1 MAILARMSRSRS
13 APLRFERS
21 FRSPCVDRDASGLTL
36 HRETGHLWVVID
48 EPERLVEFTDGG
60 EFVSQVELKG
70 FKDTEGLC
78 HLGGDGF
85 AIAEER
91 KMRIT
96 LVEIPRG
103 TTKLGDSG
111 QRIDLEEK
119 AKKNKG
125 LEGLTYDAETDTLFA
140 VREDKPPTVFRVQPL
155 TADHGRRI
163 TDWPL
168 DLHGLDDLSDLF
180 FDSCTGW
187 LWLLSHESRKA
198 VAFDSKSRRVAEWSL
213 EKGHHGLPE
222 DVKQAEGITRDR
234 KGRWLICSE
243 PNRIYC
249 FV

>member
-1 MAILARMSRSRS
+1 MAILARMFRSRS
-13 APLRFERS
+13 TPLQFECS
-21 FRSPCVDRDASGLTL
+21 FRIPHVDRDASALAL

-48 EPERLVEFTDGG
+48 EPERLVEFTDEG
-60 EFVSQVELKG
+60 EFVSEVELKG

-78 HLGGDGF
+78 HLGGDRF

-103 TTKLGDSG
+103 TTKINDDGR
-111 QRIDLEEK
+111 RIDLDEK

-125 LEGLTYDAETDTLFA
+125 LEGLTYDGETDTLFA
-140 VREDKPPTVFRVQPL
+140 VREDKPPTVFRIQPL
-155 TADHGRRI
+155 MTDRERRI

-180 FDSCTGW
+180 FDSSTGW
-187 LWLLSHESRKA
+187 LWLLSHESRRA
-198 VAFDSKSRRVAEWSL
+198 AAFDSKSRRVAEWSL
-213 EKGHHGLPE
+213 KKGHHGLLE

>member
-1 MAILARMSRSRS
+1 M
-13 APLRFERS
+13 
-21 FRSPCVDRDASGLTL
+21 
-36 HRETGHLWVVID
+36 
-48 EPERLVEFTDGG
+48 EFTDEG
-60 EFVSQVELKG
+60 EFVSEVELKG

-78 HLGGDGF
+78 HLGGDCF

-103 TTKLGDSG
+103 TTKINDDGP
-111 QRIDLEEK
+111 RIDLDEQARE
-119 AKKNKG
+119 NRG
-125 LEGLTYDAETDTLFA
+125 LEGLAYDSGTDTLFT
-140 VREDKPPTVFRVQPL
+140 VREDKPPAVFRIRPL
-155 TADHGRRI
+155 MTDLDRQI
-163 TDWPL
+163 TNLPL

-180 FDSCTGW
+180 FDSSTGW
-187 LWLLSHESRKA
+187 LWLLSHESRRA
-198 VAFDSKSRRVAEWSL
+198 AAFDSRRCRVAEWSL

-234 KGRWLICSE
+234 QGRWLICSE

>member
-1 MAILARMSRSRS
+1 MSRSRS
-13 APLRFERS
+13 VPLQFERS
-21 FRSPCVDRDASGLTL
+21 FRIPHVDRDASGLAL

-48 EPERLVEFTDGG
+48 EPERLVEFTDEG
-60 EFVSQVELKG
+60 EFVSDVELRG

-78 HLGGDGF
+78 HLGGDCF

-96 LVEIPRG
+96 LVEIPPG
-103 TTKLGDSG
+103 TTKIEDNGR
-111 QRIDLEEK
+111 RIDLDEK

-125 LEGLTYDAETDTLFA
+125 LEGLTYDSETDTLFA
-140 VREDKPPTVFRVQPL
+140 VREDKPPTVFRVHPL
-155 TADHGRRI
+155 MTDHDRQI
-163 TDWPL
+163 TDRPL

-180 FDSCTGW
+180 FDLSTGW
-187 LWLLSHESRKA
+187 LWLLSHESRRA

-213 EKGHHGLPE
+213 DKGDHGLPE